1 MFWKVSTEEVPA
13 NTTFERIDGRF
24 VLHRHQDGE
33 GPHLDLRVEHE
44 GCLMGW
50 RIDAVAIDG
59 EPWATEKAPHSK
71 RWLEDDGDAIRID
84 SGNFMWLERGPE
96 RRTLLLAGSK
106 GVRRVC
112 VECEGRLGASTAR
125 EIFDMAKQQGLK
137 IEETPRLLADGIAA
151 RRRAIERL
159 CGLGRELDGDSFA
172 DAAWRKLLAPLSLTE
187 IHEQLRAYEVRFDKK
202 FAPAPVS
209 RPERLPEIECSERTG
224 LAMSIARE

>member
-1 MFWKVSTEEVPA
+1 MFWKVSIDDVPVDTA
-13 NTTFERIDGRF
+13 LERADGRF

-44 GCLMGW
+44 GCLLGW
-50 RIDAVAIDG
+50 RIDAVAMDG

-84 SGNFMWLERGPE
+84 SGSYMWVERGPE
-96 RRTLLLAGSK
+96 RRMLLLAGAE

-112 VECEGRLGASTAR
+112 VEHEGRLGASTAR
-125 EIFDMAKQQGLK
+125 DILDAAKQHGIE
-137 IEETPRLLADGIAA
+137 IEEAPRLLADGVVA

-172 DAAWRKLLAPLSLTE
+172 DSAWRKLLAPLSLND

-202 FAPAPVS
+202 FPPAPVS
-209 RPERLPEIECSERTG
+209 QPERLPEIECGERTG